1 VTEFRA
7 NRIGSKRAVTGNM
20 IRLKTT
26 LQVTMG
32 SALLISLALPAAAQ
46 RPAETQP
53 AVVFRVDVVSRTT
66 KAINFHHRQGSTL
79 VGLQGTAMAPKAKGE
94 VKVDSKT
101 GATKVDAY
109 VDHLPPASS
118 LSEGYL
124 TYVLW
129 AITPEGRPQNLGE
142 LMLDGDDAR
151 LQAATELQTFGLI
164 VTAEPYYAV
173 TQPSDYV
180 IMEGVVKKDGQT
192 TGTIMPIDAKYELV
206 SRGGYLQY
214 LPPADRVSLRE
225 AKNKIPLDL
234 LEARQAMAIAR
245 SAGAIRFAG
254 DTMKKADVDLMNAE
268 AFFKSGADKK
278 KVQSLARHVTEL
290 AEDARLISIK
300 KAQEEDLYRERADND
315 RRTTELTAT
324 AETEVERRRMAERET
339 ARKVEEATVAQRQA
353 ADAKRTADEM
363 QAQNAAKL
371 VEKDRLLALESDRAR
386 TATAQVEV
394 ERSKQILMETE
405 AAKARIQAESAL
417 REREEAAARQKVLEA
432 EAAQARTQAEAS
444 LQKQRELEEQASKA
458 REVAAKADADR
469 IRMRGELVRQFNL
482 VLATKE
488 SARGLIVNMSDVL
501 FDTGRFTLKSGAREK
516 LAKIGGI
523 ILAHPG
529 LKIEVE
535 GHTDSVGS
543 DELNQKL
550 SEQRADSVRKYL
562 VEQGIAA
569 DSIVSRGLGE
579 TQPVADNMSAA
590 GRQVNRRV
598 ELVVNGAL
606 LSDVSTNGG
615 QE

>member
-1 VTEFRA
+1 
-7 NRIGSKRAVTGNM
+7 M
-20 IRLKTT
+20 
-26 LQVTMG
+26 
-32 SALLISLALPAAAQ
+32 SAALISLALSASAQ
-46 RPAETQP
+46 TPGESQP
-53 AVVFRVDVVSRTT
+53 VFVFKVEVVSRTT
-66 KAINFHHRQGSTL
+66 QAINFHHRQGSTL
-79 VGLQGTAMAPKAKGE
+79 VGLQGTSFAPKSKGE

-109 VDHLPPASS
+109 VEKLPAAST

-142 LMLDGDDAR
+142 LMLDGDHAR
-151 LQAATELQTFGLI
+151 LQAATELQSFGMI

-192 TGTIMPIDAKYELV
+192 TGTIMPIDAKFELV

-234 LEARQAMAIAR
+234 LEARQAMAVAR
-245 SAGAIRFAG
+245 SAGAMRFAA
-254 DTMKKADVDLMNAE
+254 DTMKKADVDLYNAD

-290 AEDARLISIK
+290 AEDARLISVK
-300 KAQEEDLYRERADND
+300 RAEEQSLSRERADNE

-324 AETEVERRRMAERET
+324 AESETERRRLAERDA
-339 ARKVEEATVAQRQA
+339 ARKAEESAVAQRQA
-353 ADAKRTADEM
+353 LDAQQQTAEVKRSAEQM
-363 QAQNAAKL
+363 QAQNSAVLA
-371 VEKDRLLALESDRAR
+371 EKDRLLAMESERTRA
-386 TATAQVEV
+386 ANAQIET
-394 ERSKQILMETE
+394 ERSKQQAMETE
-405 AAKARIQAESAL
+405 AAKSKMQAEAAM
-417 REREEAAARQKVLEA
+417 RDREEASAARQKTLEA
-432 EAAQARTQAEAS
+432 EAAMARTQAEAAQ
-444 LQKQRELEEQASKA
+444 QKQRELEEQASKSRDA
-458 REVAAKADADR
+458 AAKADADR
-469 IRMRGELVRQFNL
+469 TRMRGELVRQFNI
-482 VLATKE
+482 VLATRE

-501 FDTGRFTLKSGAREK
+501 FDTGRFTLKPGAREK
-516 LAKIGGI
+516 LSKIAGI

-535 GHTDSVGS
+535 GHTDSIGS

-550 SEQRADSVRKYL
+550 SEQRAASVRTYM
-562 VEQGIAA
+562 VQQGVNG
-569 DSIVSRGLGE
+569 DSIVSRGLGKS
-579 TQPVADNMSAA
+579 QPVADNMTAA

-598 ELVVNGAL
+598 ELVVNGPL
-606 LSDVSTNGG
+606 LSDGAPTGG
-615 QE
+615 RE

>member
-1 VTEFRA
+1 
-7 NRIGSKRAVTGNM
+7 M
-20 IRLKTT
+20 IRLKKTLQTT
-26 LQVTMG
+26 LM
-32 SALLISLALPAAAQ
+32 SAALISLALSASAQ
-46 RPAETQP
+46 TPGESQP
-53 AVVFRVDVVSRTT
+53 VFVFKVEVVSRTT
-66 KAINFHHRQGSTL
+66 QAINFHHRQGSTL
-79 VGLQGTAMAPKAKGE
+79 VGLQGTSFAPKSKGE

-109 VDHLPPASS
+109 VEKLPAAST

-142 LMLDGDDAR
+142 LMLDGDHAR
-151 LQAATELQTFGLI
+151 LQAATELQSFGMI

-192 TGTIMPIDAKYELV
+192 TGTIMPIDAKFELV

-234 LEARQAMAIAR
+234 LEARQAMAVAR
-245 SAGAIRFAG
+245 SAGAMRFAA
-254 DTMKKADVDLMNAE
+254 DTMKKADVDLYNAD

-290 AEDARLISIK
+290 AEDARLISVK
-300 KAQEEDLYRERADND
+300 KAEEESLSRERADNE

-324 AETEVERRRMAERET
+324 AESETERRRLAERDA
-339 ARKVEEATVAQRQA
+339 ARKAEESAVAQRQA
-353 ADAKRTADEM
+353 LDAQQQTAEVKRSAEQM
-363 QAQNAAKL
+363 QAQNSAVLA
-371 VEKDRLLALESDRAR
+371 EKDRLLAMESERTRA
-386 TATAQVEV
+386 ANAQIET
-394 ERSKQILMETE
+394 ERSKQQAMETE
-405 AAKARIQAESAL
+405 AAKSKMQAEAAM
-417 REREEAAARQKVLEA
+417 RDREEASAARQKTLEA
-432 EAAQARTQAEAS
+432 EAAMARTQAEAAQ
-444 LQKQRELEEQASKA
+444 QKQRELEEQASKSRDA
-458 REVAAKADADR
+458 AAKADADR
-469 IRMRGELVRQFNL
+469 TRMRGELVRQFNI
-482 VLATKE
+482 VLATRE

-501 FDTGRFTLKSGAREK
+501 FDTGRFTLKPGAREK
-516 LAKIGGI
+516 LSKIAGI

-535 GHTDSVGS
+535 GHTDSIGS

-550 SEQRADSVRKYL
+550 SEQRAASVRTYM
-562 VEQGIAA
+562 VQQGVNG
-569 DSIVSRGLGE
+569 DSIVSRGLGKS
-579 TQPVADNMSAA
+579 QPVADNMTAA

-598 ELVVNGAL
+598 ELVVNGPL
-606 LSDVSTNGG
+606 LSDGAPTGG
-615 QE
+615 RE

>member
-1 VTEFRA
+1 
-7 NRIGSKRAVTGNM
+7 M
-20 IRLKTT
+20 
-26 LQVTMG
+26 
-32 SALLISLALPAAAQ
+32 SAALISLALSASAQ
-46 RPAETQP
+46 TPGESQP
-53 AVVFRVDVVSRTT
+53 VFVFKVEVVSRTT
-66 KAINFHHRQGSTL
+66 QAINFHHRQGSTL
-79 VGLQGTAMAPKAKGE
+79 VGLQGTSFAPKSKGE

-109 VDHLPPASS
+109 VEKLPAAST

-142 LMLDGDDAR
+142 LMLDGDHAR
-151 LQAATELQTFGLI
+151 LQAATELQSFGMI

-192 TGTIMPIDAKYELV
+192 TGTIMPIDAKFELV

-234 LEARQAMAIAR
+234 LEARQAMAVAR
-245 SAGAIRFAG
+245 SAGAMRFAA
-254 DTMKKADVDLMNAE
+254 DTMKKADVDLYNAD

-290 AEDARLISIK
+290 AEDARLISVK
-300 KAQEEDLYRERADND
+300 KAEEESLSRERADNE

-324 AETEVERRRMAERET
+324 AESETERRRLAERDA
-339 ARKVEEATVAQRQA
+339 ARKAEESAVAQRQA
-353 ADAKRTADEM
+353 LDAQQQTAEVKRSAEQM
-363 QAQNAAKL
+363 QAQNSAVLA
-371 VEKDRLLALESDRAR
+371 EKDRLLAMESERTRA
-386 TATAQVEV
+386 ANAQIET
-394 ERSKQILMETE
+394 ERSKQQAMETE
-405 AAKARIQAESAL
+405 AAKSKMQAEAAM
-417 REREEAAARQKVLEA
+417 RDREEASAARQKTLEA
-432 EAAQARTQAEAS
+432 EAAMARTQAEAAQ
-444 LQKQRELEEQASKA
+444 QKQRELEEQASKSRDA
-458 REVAAKADADR
+458 AAKADADR
-469 IRMRGELVRQFNL
+469 TRMRGELVRQFNI
-482 VLATKE
+482 VLATRE

-501 FDTGRFTLKSGAREK
+501 FDTGRFTLKPGAREK
-516 LAKIGGI
+516 LSKIAGI

-535 GHTDSVGS
+535 GHTDSIGS

-550 SEQRADSVRKYL
+550 SEQRAASVRTYM
-562 VEQGIAA
+562 VQQGVNG
-569 DSIVSRGLGE
+569 DSIVSRGLGKS
-579 TQPVADNMSAA
+579 QPVADNMTAA

-598 ELVVNGAL
+598 ELVVNGPL
-606 LSDVSTNGG
+606 LSDGAPTGG
-615 QE
+615 RE